1 MSAKPIS
8 VGFLECQMGW
18 CWWFS
23 GWGRKGVI
31 GGEEITRI
39 AQVFRGC
46 IFLSSRGL
54 LVKIGLPYT
63 LCSGVSLVLPDSLER
78 SQTGMRSLNALAVR
92 ASSTPILREGK
103 HTTPLI
109 LLGGSENGAGDGNRT
124 HVASLEGWSSTIE
137 LHPHKHHGIGS
148 RPVVNELVWD
158 WRTWLAFWG
167 ATFLA

>member
-1 MSAKPIS
+1 M
-8 VGFLECQMGW
+8 
-18 CWWFS
+18 
-23 GWGRKGVI
+23 I

-124 HVASLEGWSSTIE
+124 HVASLMAQYLINGQYSA
-137 LHPHKHHGIGS
+137 
-148 RPVVNELVWD
+148 VVNGFDRFERCRVVL
-158 WRTWLAFWG
+158 
-167 ATFLA
+167 